1 MGTKPELGEADK
13 AGAPMPLAMYF
24 HVPGLT
30 PGTTYYWRVDEI
42 AADGTVIDGP
52 GLELHRDAP
61 GGALPVTGRQGRRT
75 SRRPAQLKWTA
86 GQGAVG
92 QMLFLGTDKTAV
104 ETGAPSAQVAAGPDV
119 KYDFTGLN
127 PFTTYYWRVDEIG
140 GTGQIVPG
148 PVWSFST
155 VSYLSMADA
164 AVTLNYNNS
173 ASPFTSQ
180 VTLTGAADWTA
191 YGLSDLVVQFTG
203 RAGPKGGLTY
213 DEPTQTYSLAG
224 SGTDIWNNGDQFHY
238 AFKSLSGDGT
248 MIARVTNIGAGANT
262 WAKGGVMIRQ
272 SLAAGSTH
280 AYMPITANSDGTAG
294 NGASFQR
301 RLAADGASSNND
313 STTKVA
319 PPYWV
324 KIERK
329 GNDFSGSISPDG
341 QTWTQ
346 LGTAQTI
353 AMTDPVYIGL
363 AVTSHVDAATLRT
376 FTFDSVGTTGNVTPA
391 GPFSAW
397 DDIGIGSNDPQPI
410 YAAVEDKAGK
420 IAVVNFG
427 DPAATQITQPWTWK
441 IPLTSFAG
449 VDLKNVAKLYLGAGD
464 LLSPAAGGSGAV
476 TFSSVRV
483 VRPVVLVKGADV
495 TMPGDNV
502 LGVPNNG
509 NWPAAET
516 PWLVIDDKSST
527 KFLHFSGKTDPVG
540 FQVQVL
546 AGPTVVTGM
555 TLTTANDAAERDPV
569 AFELSGSNDGFQGP
583 WTLIAKGDIVDFAGA
598 TAAAR
603 FTKNTTPITFE
614 NKVAYKFYQV
624 LFTPVRD
631 PVAANSMQIA
641 EVELINGGPNVIW
654 VSDAYDDKPDAVRD
668 DQSWIDFLTAQGFN
682 VDYRMVAPG
691 NGYWRTLD
699 QAKIDALNA
708 ADLIIVSRNLNSGDY
723 TNGTETTQWN
733 GVTTPLL
740 SLAMHQLRSSHWKWF
755 NTTTINAT
763 VPALKPVDATNPAFA
778 GVTLDANGQVQ
789 ALAAGMSSSF
799 PGLTNAGNGTVLA
812 TRADTGDVW
821 IASWAAGTEF
831 YAGAAQTAAGPRV
844 FFAGATQEVIPTIG
858 RGELNLTDSGQA
870 VFLNV
875 VDLLLGRLEVPAEQP
890 SYTYEGDLAAN
901 GTGETTEAG
910 TSLDGT
916 WSSNNGSDAW
926 DGSAPGAGAPG
937 GVVALVED
945 SVTFLRIQDTGNP
958 TKHGTVEPSNRK
970 LYFQHPIAV
979 GLDGAHLEVR
989 LRVAT
994 TGVLDPFNP
1003 DTSDPVTPWPAA
1015 GVGYHIRDDG
1025 KGMVGIAQ
1033 PGVGIIS
1040 FSLAKAGQAD
1050 FPTATTDL
1058 LVMNGL
1064 VGTTASADVD
1074 TGVAAAVAN
1083 TMAIA
1088 DATLWNTIVIDITAG
1103 GKGTHVVTVSVNGG
1117 APQSFDVTAGVG
1129 TNGTVNYIALGSSGT
1144 TPSTAFD
1151 VDYFRVNE

>member
-1 MGTKPELGEADK
+1 
-13 AGAPMPLAMYF
+13 
-24 HVPGLT
+24 
-30 PGTTYYWRVDEI
+30 
-42 AADGTVIDGP
+42 
-52 GLELHRDAP
+52 
-61 GGALPVTGRQGRRT
+61 
-75 SRRPAQLKWTA
+75 
-86 GQGAVG
+86 
-92 QMLFLGTDKTAV
+92 MLFLSADKTAV

-119 KYDFTGLN
+119 KYDYTGLI

-140 GTGQIVPG
+140 STGEIIPG

-155 VSYLSMADA
+155 VTFLSLADA

-191 YGLSDLVVQFTG
+191 YGLSDLAVQFTG
-203 RAGPKGGLTY
+203 RAGPQGGLTY
-213 DEPTQTYSLAG
+213 DEPTQTYALAG

-248 MIARVTNIGAGANT
+248 MVARVTNIGAGTNT

-301 RLAADGASSNND
+301 RLAADGASSNTD

-329 GNDFSGSISPDG
+329 ANAFSGYISPDG
-341 QTWTQ
+341 TTWTQ

-376 FTFDSVGTTGNVTPA
+376 FKFDNVSTTGNVTPA

-397 DDIGIGSNDPQPI
+397 DDIGIASNDPQPL

-420 IAVVNFG
+420 LAVVNFG
-427 DPAATQITQPWTWK
+427 DPAAAQIAQAWTWK
-441 IPLTSFAG
+441 IPLASFAG

-516 PWLVIDDKSST
+516 PWLALDDKSST
-527 KFLHFSGKTDPVG
+527 KFLHFNGKTDPVG

-546 AGPTVVTGM
+546 AGPTIVTGL
-555 TLTTANDAAERDPV
+555 TLTTANDAVERDPV

-598 TAAAR
+598 TAWPR

-624 LFTPVRD
+624 MFTAVRD

-654 VSDAYDDKPDAVRD
+654 VSDAFDDKADGVRD
-668 DQSWIDFLTAQGFN
+668 DQPWIDFLTSQGFN
-682 VDYRMVAPG
+682 VDYRMGPALG

-699 QAKIDALNA
+699 DAKIAALNA
-708 ADLIIVSRNLNSGDY
+708 ADLAIVSRNSNSGDY
-723 TNGTETTQWN
+723 INGTEPTQWN
-733 GVTTPLL
+733 SVKTPLIL
-740 SLAMHQLRSSHWKWF
+740 MNPNFLRSSHWKWF
-755 NTTTINAT
+755 NTTTINST
-763 VPALKPVDATNPAFA
+763 TPVMQPVDPQNPAFV
-778 GVTLDANGQVQ
+778 GVTLDAKGQIQ
-789 ALAAGMSSSF
+789 ALLVLPGATSSF
-799 PGLTNAGNGTVLA
+799 PGTADAGNGTVIA
-812 TRADTGDVW
+812 KRADTGDAW
-821 IASWAAGTEF
+821 IAQWNAGTEF
-831 YAGAAQTAAGPRV
+831 YKGSAQIPAGPRV
-844 FFAGATQEVIPTIG
+844 WFAGGTQEAAATATTPAVG
-858 RGELNLTDSGQA
+858 RGDINLTDSGKA

-875 VDLLLGRLEVPAEQP
+875 VDMLLP
-890 SYTYEGDLAAN
+890 
-901 GTGETTEAG
+901 
-910 TSLDGT
+910 
-916 WSSNNGSDAW
+916 
-926 DGSAPGAGAPG
+926 
-937 GVVALVED
+937 
-945 SVTFLRIQDTGNP
+945 
-958 TKHGTVEPSNRK
+958 
-970 LYFQHPIAV
+970 
-979 GLDGAHLEVR
+979 
-989 LRVAT
+989 
-994 TGVLDPFNP
+994 
-1003 DTSDPVTPWPAA
+1003 
-1015 GVGYHIRDDG
+1015 
-1025 KGMVGIAQ
+1025 
-1033 PGVGIIS
+1033 
-1040 FSLAKAGQAD
+1040 
-1050 FPTATTDL
+1050 
-1058 LVMNGL
+1058 
-1064 VGTTASADVD
+1064 
-1074 TGVAAAVAN
+1074 
-1083 TMAIA
+1083 
-1088 DATLWNTIVIDITAG
+1088 
-1103 GKGTHVVTVSVNGG
+1103 
-1117 APQSFDVTAGVG
+1117 
-1129 TNGTVNYIALGSSGT
+1129 
-1144 TPSTAFD
+1144 
-1151 VDYFRVNE
+1151 